1 VIFSDEPGWHGKS
14 LRREM
19 AGLGIGSCFVSLC
32 DCALDLSGERPRIVI
47 PGVRDLP
54 DAAFV
59 RGVAGGTLEEIVLR
73 LDVLHALEALGV
85 PVFNTGRAIERTVD
99 KGLTSFLL
107 LHRGIP
113 SPRTWVCESRA
124 HARAIAERELDGH
137 QALVLKPLFG
147 SQGNGVVRVSTLD
160 EFDSYAPHSGVFY
173 LQEYLDSAEEGFR
186 DWRVFVVAG
195 RAVAAMQ
202 RRSQHW
208 VTNRAQG
215 AVCEAIGSDPSLFAL
230 AEAAAAAVEVD
241 YAGVDLLRDKAGNWL
256 VGEVNGIPAWQG
268 LQRVSDTN
276 VTQAL
281 VGAFAAKINRS
292 AAFAATG

>member
-1 VIFSDEPGWHGKS
+1 MSAS
-14 LRREM
+14 
-19 AGLGIGSCFVSLC
+19 GIGSCLVSLC

-47 PGVRDLP
+47 PGVQDLP

-113 SPRTWVCESRA
+113 SPRTWVCESHA

-137 QALVLKPLFG
+137 RRLVLKPLFG
-147 SQGNGVVRVSTLD
+147 SQGNGVMQVSTLD
-160 EFDSYAPHSGVFY
+160 EFDAYTPPSGVFY
-173 LQEYLDSAEEGFR
+173 LQEYLDSCEEGFR

-195 RAVAAMQ
+195 RAIAAMQ

-215 AVCEAIGSDPSLFAL
+215 AVCEAIRSDADLCAL

-241 YAGVDLLRDKAGNWL
+241 YAGVDLLRDRNGNWL

-268 LQRVSDTN
+268 LQRVSGTN

-281 VGAFAAKINRS
+281 VAAFAAKINRS
-292 AAFAATG
+292 AALAATG